1 MDLSAYRNTAVR
13 RSIEKIEQRKR
24 RGEQTRE
31 VAERMATMLRDQFGA
46 SRVVLFGS
54 VAREEGLGAYSDVDL
69 AVQGLSP
76 MAHLEAVA

>member
-1 MDLSAYRNTAVR
+1 
-13 RSIEKIEQRKR
+13 
-24 RGEQTRE
+24 
-31 VAERMATMLRDQFGA
+31 MATMLREQFGA